1 MTAGRQAMAWL
12 AVLAAVLAAVYALS
26 GIMLPFVAGMAV
38 AYFLDPVVDR
48 VEAWG
53 PSRTL
58 ATSLVTGSFFV
69 LVALLLILLLPLL
82 QDQVIKFADGLPDYM
97 RILAGLVEPVKAALA
112 PLIERIQSH
121 LPPED
126 VARLRGA
133 AGGYI
138 SQAVQWVVALAREAF
153 SRGAAILSLISLL
166 VITPV
171 VAFYLLRDWDR
182 IVATIDGWLP
192 RAHAETVREQIR
204 HIDRTLSGFVRG
216 QATVCL
222 LLGAFYGVGL
232 TVVGL
237 DFGLILGLAT
247 GIVSFVPIFGMLLG
261 VVTGFA
267 MALVQF
273 ALDPVRVGR
282 VLAVFAVGQAL
293 EGRFLTPRIV
303 GRKIGLHP
311 VWVVFALLAGGALYG
326 FLGLLLAVP
335 AAAVIGVL
343 VRFALSRYLAS
354 PLYLGAEGAVAAAVE
369 TAAAA
374 AEPAAPPPEAAEPEP
389 EPEPEPPPED
399 AAEDAT

>member
-1 MTAGRQAMAWL
+1 MSCGR
-12 AVLAAVLAAVYALS
+12 
-26 GIMLPFVAGMAV
+26 
-38 AYFLDPVVDR
+38 
-48 VEAWG
+48 
-53 PSRTL
+53 RTL

-97 RILAGLVEPVKAALA
+97 RTLSGLVEPVKAALA
-112 PLIERIQSH
+112 PLIERVQSH

-126 VARLRGA
+126 VARLRGV
-133 AGGYI
+133 AGGYVA
-138 SQAVQWVVALAREAF
+138 QAVQWVVALARELF
-153 SRGAAILSLISLL
+153 SRGAAIISLISLL

-192 RAHAETVREQIR
+192 RAHAETIR
-204 HIDRTLSGFVRG
+204 AQTRRIDRTLSGFVRG

-232 TVVGL
+232 TLVGL

-261 VVTGFA
+261 VVTGVA

-273 ALDPVRVGR
+273 AFDPVRVGL
-282 VLAVFAVGQAL
+282 VLAVFVIGQVI
-293 EGRFLTPRIV
+293 EGNFLTPRIV

-311 VWVVFALLAGGALYG
+311 VWVLFALLAGGALYG
-326 FLGLLLAVP
+326 FVGLLLAVP

-343 VRFALSRYLAS
+343 VRFALSRYLSS
-354 PLYLGAEGAVAAAVE
+354 PLYLGAEGTVAEAGGDA
-369 TAAAA
+369 T
-374 AEPAAPPPEAAEPEP
+374 PPPEANQ
-389 EPEPEPPPED
+389 PEPEPPPQD
-399 AAEDAT
+399 AAEDET